1 MPESL
6 NSAVPARVH
15 TVNQRPAHK
24 GKETQQESGRKGATF
39 ALRCGQLAE
48 LWWIEHDVETWRN
61 PRTGETDEKAEP
73 LQKFPRFSCK
83 RILQSSFRVNYPLEQ
98 PSE

>member
-1 MPESL
+1 MAIINYHLQTLTNPFISLILIANLILGIFRGYDSTTLPESL

-48 LWWIEHDVETWRN
+48 LWWIEHDVETRRN
-61 PRTGETDEKAEP
+61 H
-73 LQKFPRFSCK
+73 S
-83 RILQSSFRVNYPLEQ
+83 
-98 PSE
+98 